1 MLLDSRFYFV
11 DDYLFLNVLNLELKD
26 IIFSL
31 QVLLSKIIFS
41 LPDISYVIPPQ
52 ISNVCM

>member
-41 LPDISYVIPPQ
+41 LPDISYIIPPQ